1 MSGRLAGP
9 QTEPELAHAVFIP
22 MAPGLHS
29 LALGNKITAP
39 SSGSLSFPLQ
49 RDRKILKPELEA
61 KLRSK
66 IARLESEVFRLQRRV
81 EFLEHHPSLRAGLA
95 GERLVIELV
104 RGKPTPLVCDHDVV
118 IQRKGLR
125 LEIKTSHLN
134 VADRKRDTGTQRW
147 SWRHVL
153 GNSGEKKFH
162 RLILV
167 GDVDERFRGLY
178 SDPKSPFVF
187 FDISR
192 RTAERLAQRGVE
204 GMIQLTSNPGRVT
217 TTSAREL
224 FSRFQTT
231 PRELKRRYGI

>member
-1 MSGRLAGP
+1 M
-9 QTEPELAHAVFIP
+9 
-22 MAPGLHS
+22 
-29 LALGNKITAP
+29 KP
-39 SSGSLSFPLQ
+39 S
-49 RDRKILKPELEA
+49 LEA
-61 KLRSK
+61 KLRAK
-66 IARLESEVFRLQRRV
+66 ILRLEDEVLRLQHRV

-104 RGKPTPLVCDHDVV
+104 RGKPTPLVCGHDVI

-153 GNSGEKKFH
+153 GNAGKKKFH

-167 GDVDERFRGLY
+167 GDVDERFRELY
-178 SDPKSPFVF
+178 PDPKSPFVF

-192 RTAERLAQRGVE
+192 KTAERLAQKGSE
-204 GMIQLTSNPGRVT
+204 GMIQLTSNPATVKTIAGK
-217 TTSAREL
+217 EL

-231 PRELKRRYGI
+231 PRELKRNYGI